1 MEPSPAV
8 TARLEAEFTKLVR
21 HYPEIVSGRVTVAAL
36 HRHQVHGHHYQIHL
50 DVRIPGHEI
59 VVSHEPAVRQALCN
73 AAAGSD
79 AKRLE
84 LDAPHRDLYVVVRDA
99 FDVVRRRLDDA
110 IRAGRP
116 GHSGKANANGPGS
129 LEP

>member
-8 TARLEAEFTKLVR
+8 TARLEAEFAKLVR
-21 HYPEIVSGRVTVAAL
+21 HYPEIVSGRLTVAAL

-59 VVSHEPAVRQALCN
+59 VVSHEPPVRQALLN
-73 AAAGSD
+73 AGVETD
-79 AKRLE
+79 AKRLD

-99 FDVVRRRLDDA
+99 FDVVRRRLEDA
-110 IRAGRP
+110 VRAGRP
-116 GHSGKANANGPGS
+116 GRAREGKQ
-129 LEP
+129 